1 LRRAI
6 ELLRAVAAR
15 PQGASAS
22 ELARVTGLPRSTVTR
37 TLSTLADAGFV
48 EHVGD
53 WVLGY
58 ELVRLA
64 RAADPYR
71 GLVEAARGVL
81 ARLRDDTDE
90 SALLAVTRGRPGI
103 EIVLQLDPARHVGVA
118 SWVGVDVPLH
128 ASAAGKLALAELER
142 DELEAWLLRNP
153 PVQFTQSTVSDAQ
166 ALLAELERLRRR
178 GWAEIVDELEDG
190 LTSLAIP
197 VRGGDDALVALI
209 GISGP
214 TFRLGRTRRREL
226 LPRLQSAAIELEATA
241 RRQQPGAMSAGVRS
255 SASHAPVSSA
265 RLSPELSRPR
275 RAGRRRRAPRA

>member
-1 LRRAI
+1 LGRAI
-6 ELLRAVAAR
+6 ALLHAVAAR
-15 PQGASAS
+15 PGGASAS
-22 ELARVTGLPRSTVTR
+22 ELARATGLPRSTVTR

-48 EHVGD
+48 EHVGE

-64 RAADPYR
+64 RAADPHR

-90 SALLAVTRGRPGI
+90 SALLAVMRGRPGI
-103 EIVLQLDPARHVGVA
+103 EIILQLDPARHVGVA

-142 DELEAWLLRNP
+142 DELEAWLLRHP
-153 PVQFTQSTVSDAQ
+153 PVQFTESSVTDPR
-166 ALLAELERLRRR
+166 ALSAELERVRRR

-197 VRGGDDALVALI
+197 ARAGDDSLVALI

-214 TFRLGRTRRREL
+214 TFRLGRARRREL
-226 LPRLQSAAIELEATA
+226 LPRLRAAAVELEATA
-241 RRQQPGAMSAGVRS
+241 LLQ
-255 SASHAPVSSA
+255 
-265 RLSPELSRPR
+265 R
-275 RAGRRRRAPRA
+275 RARARVLR

>member
-1 LRRAI
+1 VSTPRTKSLVRAVG
-6 ELLRAVAAR
+6 LLRAVADHPR
-15 PQGASAS
+15 GASAS
-22 ELARVTGLPRSTVTR
+22 ELARATGLPRSTVTR

-90 SALLAVTRGRPGI
+90 STLLAVSRGRPGI

-118 SWVGVDVPLH
+118 SWIGADVSLH

-142 DELEAWLLRNP
+142 DELEAWLLRHP
-153 PVQFTQSTVSDAQ
+153 LVQFTQSTVTDRQ
-166 ALLAELERLRRR
+166 ALPAELERVRRR

-190 LTSLAIP
+190 LTSLAVP
-197 VRGGDDALVALI
+197 VRAGDDALVAII

-214 TFRLGRTRRREL
+214 TFRLGRTRRRAL
-226 LPRLQSAAIELEATA
+226 LPRLQSAAIELEEA
-241 RRQQPGAMSAGVRS
+241 
-255 SASHAPVSSA
+255 A
-265 RLSPELSRPR
+265 RL
-275 RAGRRRRAPRA
+275 

>member
-1 LRRAI
+1 M
-6 ELLRAVAAR
+6 
-15 PQGASAS
+15 
-22 ELARVTGLPRSTVTR
+22 
-37 TLSTLADAGFV
+37 LSTLADAGLV

-81 ARLRDDTDE
+81 AQLRDATDE
-90 SALLAVTRGRPGI
+90 SALLAVTPGRPGI
-103 EIVLQLDPARHVGVA
+103 EIVLQLDPARHVGVT
-118 SWVGVDVPLH
+118 SWIGVDVPLH

-142 DELEAWLLRNP
+142 DELEAWLLRHP
-153 PVQFTQSTVSDAQ
+153 RRQFTQSTVTDAQ
-166 ALLAELERLRRR
+166 ALVVELERVRKR

-197 VRGGDDALVALI
+197 VRSSDDTLVALV

-226 LPRLQSAAIELEATA
+226 LPRLQSAAIELEAIA
-241 RRQQPGAMSAGVRS
+241 VA
-255 SASHAPVSSA
+255 APPTS
-265 RLSPELSRPR
+265 
-275 RAGRRRRAPRA
+275 

>member
-1 LRRAI
+1 VSTPRTKSLGRAI

-15 PQGASAS
+15 PRGASAS
-22 ELARVTGLPRSTVTR
+22 ELARATGLPRSTVTR
-37 TLSTLADAGFV
+37 TLSTLADAGLV
-48 EHVGD
+48 EHVGG

-71 GLVEAARGVL
+71 DPVGAARGVL

-103 EIVLQLDPARHVGVA
+103 EILLQLDPGRHVGVA

-142 DELEAWLLRNP
+142 DELEAWLLGNP
-153 PVQFTQSTVSDAQ
+153 LVQYTQSTVTDAR
-166 ALLAELERLRRR
+166 ALSAELARVRRR
-178 GWAEIVDELEDG
+178 GWAEIVDELEEG
-190 LTSLAIP
+190 LTSLAVP
-197 VRGGDDALVALI
+197 VRSGDDSLSALI

-226 LPRLQSAAIELEATA
+226 LPRLQSAASDLESTA
-241 RRQQPGAMSAGVRS
+241 RRRQPGAMSAGVRS
-255 SASHAPVSSA
+255 SASHAPPSSA
-265 RLSPELSRPR
+265 RLSPEPIPR
-275 RAGRRRRAPRA
+275 IS

>member
-1 LRRAI
+1 VSTPRTKSLGRAI

-15 PQGASAS
+15 PEGASAS
-22 ELARVTGLPRSTVTR
+22 ELARATGLPRSTVTR
-37 TLSTLADAGFV
+37 TLSTLADAGLV

-71 GLVEAARGVL
+71 GLVEAGRGVL
-81 ARLRDDTDE
+81 AQLRDDTDE

-103 EIVLQLDPARHVGVA
+103 EIVLQLDPARYVGVA

-142 DELEAWLLRNP
+142 AELEAWLLRHP
-153 PVQFTQSTVSDAQ
+153 LVRFTQSTVTDPQ
-166 ALLAELERLRRR
+166 ALLAELARVRKR

-190 LTSLAIP
+190 LTSLATS
-197 VRGGDDALVALI
+197 VRGDDDSLVALI

-226 LPRLQSAAIELEATA
+226 LPRLQSAAIELEATGQL
-241 RRQQPGAMSAGVRS
+241 RQSGATST
-255 SASHAPVSSA
+255 
-265 RLSPELSRPR
+265 
-275 RAGRRRRAPRA
+275 GRRRPRVA

>member
-1 LRRAI
+1 VSTPRTKSLGRAI
-6 ELLRAVAAR
+6 DLLRAVAER
-15 PQGASAS
+15 RGASAS
-22 ELARVTGLPRSTVTR
+22 ELARATGLPRSTVTR
-37 TLSTLADAGFV
+37 TLSTLADAGLV
-48 EHVGD
+48 EHPGD

-64 RAADPYR
+64 RAADPYH

-90 SALLAVTRGRPGI
+90 SALLAVTRGRPDI
-103 EIVLQLDPARHVGVA
+103 EIVLQLDPARHVGVG

-142 DELEAWLLRNP
+142 EERAAWLRRNP
-153 PVQFTQSTVSDAQ
+153 LVQFTQSSITDAQ
-166 ALLAELERLRRR
+166 TFMAELDRVRRR

-190 LTSLAIP
+190 LTSLAVP
-197 VRGGDDALVALI
+197 VRGGDGSLAGLI

-226 LPRLQSAAIELEATA
+226 LVRLDSAAIELTTA
-241 RRQQPGAMSAGVRS
+241 WGRQPGAPA
-255 SASHAPVSSA
+255 
-265 RLSPELSRPR
+265 
-275 RAGRRRRAPRA
+275 AGRKIHG

>member
-1 LRRAI
+1 LGRAI
-6 ELLRAVAAR
+6 ELLRAVAVR

-22 ELARVTGLPRSTVTR
+22 ELARETGLPRSTVAR
-37 TLSTLADAGFV
+37 TLATLADAGLV

-71 GLVEAARGVL
+71 GLVEGARGVL

-90 SALLAVTRGRPGI
+90 SALLAVTHSLPRI
-103 EIVLQLDPARHVGVA
+103 EIVLQLDPARHVGVT

-153 PVQFTQSTVSDAQ
+153 PVQFTRSTVTDTQ
-166 ALLAELERLRRR
+166 ALLAELTRVRRR

-197 VRGGDDALVALI
+197 VRSSDDTLIALI

-226 LPRLQSAAIELEATA
+226 LPRLQSAASDLESTA
-241 RRQQPGAMSAGVRS
+241 QLQQLGGP
-255 SASHAPVSSA
+255 
-265 RLSPELSRPR
+265 
-275 RAGRRRRAPRA
+275 

>member
-1 LRRAI
+1 
-6 ELLRAVAAR
+6 
-15 PQGASAS
+15 
-22 ELARVTGLPRSTVTR
+22 VTR
-37 TLSTLADAGFV
+37 TLSTLADAGLV
-48 EHVGD
+48 ERDGD

-81 ARLRDDTDE
+81 AELRDDTDE
-90 SALLAVTRGRPGI
+90 SALLAVPQGRPGI
-103 EIVLQLDPARHVGVA
+103 EIVLQLDPERHVGVA

-142 DELEAWLLRNP
+142 AELEAWLLRNP
-153 PVQFTQSTVSDAQ
+153 LAAFTQSTVADAQ
-166 ALLAELERLRRR
+166 ALSVELDRVRRR

-197 VRGGDDALVALI
+197 VRGGDGALIALV

-214 TFRLGRTRRREL
+214 TFRLGRTRRHEL
-226 LPRLQSAAIELEATA
+226 LPRLQSAAKELEGAVRPA
-241 RRQQPGAMSAGVRS
+241 PGVLSAQ
-255 SASHAPVSSA
+255 
-265 RLSPELSRPR
+265 
-275 RAGRRRRAPRA
+275 